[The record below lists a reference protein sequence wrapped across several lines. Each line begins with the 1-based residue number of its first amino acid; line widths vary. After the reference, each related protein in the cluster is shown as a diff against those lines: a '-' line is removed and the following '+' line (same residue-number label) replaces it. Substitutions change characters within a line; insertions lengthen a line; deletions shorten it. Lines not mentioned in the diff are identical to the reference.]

1 MKLTQDVWH
10 LFKKDLK
17 LEWREKN
24 ALSAVFLYVLS
35 TVMVVYQIFM
45 TVEPLVW
52 VSIYW
57 IICLFA
63 SVNAAAKSFV
73 QEEGNTRLYY
83 YQLVSPEAMI
93 LSKMLFNALLM
104 MSITFLSS
112 MIFTLLLGFPIK
124 SVGLWLLIT
133 QLGGFGLAVT
143 FTMISAIASKAQN
156 SSVLMTI
163 LGLPLVIPQILI
175 LVKLSK
181 SALLVLTVSNVQ
193 KDIIGLLSM
202 DIVLIVVALFFF
214 PFLWRD

>member
-143 FTMISAIASKAQN
+143 FTMISAIASKARN